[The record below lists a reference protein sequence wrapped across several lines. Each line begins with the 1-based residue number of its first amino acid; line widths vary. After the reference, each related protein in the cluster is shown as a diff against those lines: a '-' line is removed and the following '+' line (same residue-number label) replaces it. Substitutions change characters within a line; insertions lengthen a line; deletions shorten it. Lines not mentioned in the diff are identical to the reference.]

1 MQPRAGGINFLT
13 KGNFMSIFDEE
24 LSKDTI
30 EKVEE
35 KTLSSKLKLTSINDH
50 YIALV
55 GTEPYDHEH
64 GLLVV
69 ASPHEM
75 QFAAFSNGKPLSA
88 YLMSDDGECDFP
100 NDGADYF
107 IGLFPTDWTYNNL
120 EAIEKIKKL
129 HGNIDVSDFNYIH
142 ELF

>member
-1 MQPRAGGINFLT
+1 
-13 KGNFMSIFDEE
+13 MSIFDEE

-69 ASPHEM
+69 AFPHEM
-75 QFAAFSNGKPLSA
+75 QFAAFSNGNPLSS
-88 YLMSDDGECDFP
+88 YLVCDSNNDYYFP
-100 NDGADYF
+100 NNGLDFF
-107 IGLFPTDWTYNNL
+107 IGLFPIDWTYNNL
-120 EAIEKIKKL
+120 EASEKIKKL
-129 HGNIDVSDFNYIH
+129 HGNVDVSDFDYIH
-142 ELF
+142 QLF